1 MDDKEDKDV
10 AKSAKSSIQMKEKEG
25 IELEWSFCPVC
36 ANKIPKVDNLKYCIK
51 CGTNLQYLKKYKKFQ
66 PKLNS
71 NPYIQHR
78 GVELPY
84 PSQSQP
90 SFFYGLKKIQ
100 DEEILETKQNNLWST
115 STSIGLPLGAFLVM
129 NILTAGIIFLIA
141 FVSSNLDI
149 IFDLISNPYFIII
162 LSLFEFIFIVFPIIY
177 VRKYLENPKLSNR
190 FALLGFTT
198 RGFKKP
204 EIAKEILIGILF
216 GIIGLFLVL
225 FVSMLTEVIL
235 ELIFNIEIVQEAS
248 GASSDVDLII
258 SSADTLVLFLFSIE
272 MILIV
277 GTSEEIL
284 FRGFMQK
291 GLTRKLGN
299 KAGIIVTALIFSLI
313 HLIGLL
319 LIDLSSPIYILI
331 SFLLSFIPYFAISL
345 VLGLIY
351 QWRNENLIAVVITHG
366 IYNTLT
372 LISAFIFYGML

>member
-1 MDDKEDKDV
+1 M
-10 AKSAKSSIQMKEKEG
+10 
-25 IELEWSFCPVC
+25 
-36 ANKIPKVDNLKYCIK
+36 
-51 CGTNLQYLKKYKKFQ
+51 
-66 PKLNS
+66 
-71 NPYIQHR
+71 
-78 GVELPY
+78 
-84 PSQSQP
+84 
-90 SFFYGLKKIQ
+90 
-100 DEEILETKQNNLWST
+100 
-115 STSIGLPLGAFLVM
+115 
-129 NILTAGIIFLIA
+129 
-141 FVSSNLDI
+141 
-149 IFDLISNPYFIII
+149 
-162 LSLFEFIFIVFPIIY
+162 
-177 VRKYLENPKLSNR
+177 
-190 FALLGFTT
+190 
-198 RGFKKP
+198 
-204 EIAKEILIGILF
+204 
-216 GIIGLFLVL
+216 VL